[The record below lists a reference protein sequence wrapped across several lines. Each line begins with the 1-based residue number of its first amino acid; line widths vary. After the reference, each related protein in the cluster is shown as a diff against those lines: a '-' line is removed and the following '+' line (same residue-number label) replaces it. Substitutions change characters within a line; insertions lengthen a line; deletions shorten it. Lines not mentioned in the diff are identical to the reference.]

1 VGRSGSLLD
10 ARTVMRAVLLW
21 SAAAL
26 SVHVT
31 VGAAAAV
38 ASVSDAD
45 SVSVRAARVD
55 STERS
60 LPRSALS
67 VSRGDEWREWWRS
80 DQAPRR
86 WAGELAAVAGA
97 VRWTQAAPGL
107 EWGELQLAGS
117 GEAWRLRLVLVRL
130 DPRRQR
136 LALHAAVNAAGRAGP
151 WTVDAAPEGA
161 QLALNAG
168 MFVADG
174 PWGWVVHESVERRP
188 PGRGP
193 LAPAVV
199 VDSAGAVRLVPPDS
213 IEAVRRAGGVREAFQ
228 SYPALLV
235 GDGEVPAPLA
245 AAGLGVDVGHRDS
258 RLAIGTLRDGRVLV
272 ALTRFE
278 GLGGALSSL
287 PFGPTAPE
295 MAALMGALGAQR
307 AVLLDGGLSGQL
319 LLRDRAGEV
328 RAWRGLRRVPLGLV
342 AMPADGAA
350 RDTLPPLT
358 RGTR

>member
-1 VGRSGSLLD
+1 MRVTLLP
-10 ARTVMRAVLLW
+10 A
-21 SAAAL
+21 AAAL
-26 SVHVT
+26 VVT
-31 VGAAAAV
+31 STTGAAAT
-38 ASVSDAD
+38 
-45 SVSVRAARVD
+45 AATPATPAPVD
-55 STERS
+55 SATRGDSTDRS
-60 LPRSALS
+60 LPRSALA
-67 VSRGDEWREWWRS
+67 VSRSGEWREWWRS
-80 DQAPRR
+80 DRAPRQ
-86 WAGELAAVAGA
+86 WTAALPTVAGA
-97 VRWTQAAPGL
+97 VHWSQAAPGL
-107 EWGELQLAGS
+107 EWGELQLSGS

-136 LALHAAVNAAGRAGP
+136 LALDAAVDAAGRAGP
-151 WTVDAAPEGA
+151 WTVDAAPPEA

-168 MFVADG
+168 QFVADG

-199 VDSAGAVRLVPPDS
+199 VDSSGAVRLVPPDS
-213 IEAVRRAGGVREAFQ
+213 IDAVRRAGGVREAFQ

-235 GDGEVPAPLA
+235 GDGVVPTALA
-245 AAGLGVDVGHRDS
+245 APGLGVDVAHRDS
-258 RLAIGTLRDGRVLV
+258 RLAIGTLRDGRVLI

-295 MAALMGALGAQR
+295 MAALMGALGARR

-319 LLRDRAGEV
+319 LLRDQGGAE

-342 AMPADGAA
+342 A
-350 RDTLPPLT
+350 LPTERAPT
-358 RGTR
+358 R